1 MNKFDSD
8 SLFEIIEIH
17 LDQTV
22 SKVIKE
28 LLFGMTLSGKLLSN
42 ISFKTNSN
50 LLRVDSGHSALYQI
64 SHRKDI
70 SSSFWI
76 SKSSA
81 EIILRIRILRATTDG
96 FTSFKWMSKFSMFFL
111 FPAVLRA
118 FLKSPL
124 PRKRTYS
131 VNWNKGNNSRK
142 RLLKI
147 VELKGIFIFT
157 YLDVITH

>member
-64 SHRKDI
+64 SHKYL
-70 SSSFWI
+70 
-76 SKSSA
+76 KSSA
-81 EIILRIRILRATTDG
+81 QFALKLIADIT
-96 FTSFKWMSKFSMFFL
+96 FKMRTFL
-111 FPAVLRA
+111 A
-118 FLKSPL
+118 KE
-124 PRKRTYS
+124 
-131 VNWNKGNNSRK
+131 NGQ
-142 RLLKI
+142 
-147 VELKGIFIFT
+147 E
-157 YLDVITH
+157 